1 MSKGTF
7 TGTAAS
13 AEALAADTNR
23 GPYTIIMTD
32 ASAALFFGFG
42 EDAEAD
48 KGVTLARIGDTLYV
62 EGYLADLQLNVIG
75 NGGIAIYQT
84 GQVQYTPGPT
94 PAA

>member
-1 MSKGTF
+1 MAKGLI

-13 AEALAADTNR
+13 AEALAADESR
-23 GPYTIIMTD
+23 GPYTLIMSD

-42 EDAEAD
+42 EDAAAD
-48 KGVTLARIGDTLYV
+48 TGVTLARVGDTLYV

-75 NGGIAIYQT
+75 NTGKCLYQT